1 MEILSDRQKFILSL
15 VIHEFTKTA
24 APVGSK
30 NLVEK
35 YQLDFSSATVRNEL
49 SALTEMGYLR
59 QPHTSAGREPTED
72 GYRYFV
78 GRLLR
83 ENELPESMRKMITH
97 QFYQSRHDVDQWMR
111 LAASILANQSRA
123 ASLIT
128 APHTE
133 TARFRHLELIST
145 HGNQVLMVLVL
156 MGGEVHQRIL
166 TLDEPISQEKL
177 STTTGWLSSLYHG
190 MDAIAI
196 RANSLEVQDFDL
208 LVTQWVLAE
217 MDQIDSLI
225 SGEIYLDGFT
235 NVLAEPEFLHS
246 GEARKAL
253 KVLEER
259 SLLQNLLTRV
269 MPSDAV
275 DGVQVLIGGE
285 GTFDELSE
293 CSVILAKYGSP
304 GYVTGTLGILGPI
317 RMYYGRSISTI
328 RFVSNLLSEM
338 VVEQLGES

>member
-1 MEILSDRQKFILSL
+1 MNNLTERQKFILSL
-15 VIHEFTKTA
+15 VIHEYTRDA
-24 APVGSK
+24 SPIGSK

-35 YQLDFSSATVRNEL
+35 YKLDISSATVRNEL
-49 SALTEMGYLR
+49 AALTDLGYLR
-59 QPHTSAGREPTED
+59 QPYTSAGREPTEE

-83 ENELPESMRKMITH
+83 ENELPESVRKMITH
-97 QFYQSRHDVDQWMR
+97 QFYQTRHDVGQWMR
-111 LAASILANQSRA
+111 LAASILANQSQA

-145 HGNQVLMVLVL
+145 HGRQVLMVLVL

-166 TLDEPISQEKL
+166 TLDEPMSQDNL
-177 STTTGWLSSLYHG
+177 SSSTSWLSSIFHG
-190 MDAIAI
+190 MDVAAI
-196 RANSLEVQDFDL
+196 RANLHQTQDFDL
-208 LVTQWVLAE
+208 VVTKWILEE
-217 MDQIDSLI
+217 MGQIDSLI

-235 NVLAEPEFLHS
+235 NVLAKPEFAHS
-246 GEARKAL
+246 DEARRAL

-259 SLLQNLLTRV
+259 SLLQDLLARV
-269 MPSDAV
+269 MSPEQV

-304 GYVTGTLGILGPI
+304 GNITGTLGILGPI

-328 RFVSNLLSEM
+328 RFLSNLLSDM
-338 VVEQLGES
+338 VVEQLGN

>member
-1 MEILSDRQKFILSL
+1 MKELTERQKLLLSL
-15 VIHEFTKTA
+15 VIHEFTNEA
-24 APVGSK
+24 SPVGSK

-35 YQLDFSSATVRNEL
+35 YKLDFSSATVRNEL
-49 SALTEMGYLR
+49 STLTDLGYLR
-59 QPHTSAGREPTED
+59 QPHTSAGREPTEE

-97 QFYQSRHDVDQWMR
+97 QFYQTRHDVDQWMR
-111 LAASILANQSRA
+111 LAASILANQSKA

-145 HGNQVLMVLVL
+145 HGRQVLMVLVL
-156 MGGEVHQRIL
+156 VGGEVHQRIL
-166 TLDEPISQEKL
+166 SLEEPISQENL
-177 STTTGWLSSLYHG
+177 SSSTSWLSSLFHG
-190 MDAIAI
+190 MDTSAIQ
-196 RANSLEVQDFDL
+196 ANMQKVHGFELIVTNWILE
-208 LVTQWVLAE
+208 E
-217 MDQIDSLI
+217 MGQIDSLS

-235 NVLAEPEFLHS
+235 NVMAEPEFVNS
-246 GEARKAL
+246 GEASRAL

-259 SLLQNLLTRV
+259 SSLQDLLSRV
-269 MPSDAV
+269 MLPGTV

-285 GTFDELSE
+285 GTFDELSD

-328 RFVSNLLSEM
+328 RFISNLLSDM
-338 VVEQLGES
+338 VVEQLGD

>member
-1 MEILSDRQKFILSL
+1 MDNLTERQKFILSL
-15 VIHEFTKTA
+15 VIHEFTRDGS
-24 APVGSK
+24 PVGSK

-35 YQLDFSSATVRNEL
+35 YKLDISSATVRNEL
-49 SALTEMGYLR
+49 AALTDLGYLR
-59 QPHTSAGREPTED
+59 QPHTSAGREPTEE

-83 ENELPESMRKMITH
+83 ENELPESLRKMITH
-97 QFYQSRHDVDQWMR
+97 QFYQTRHDVDQWMR
-111 LAASILANQSRA
+111 LAASILANQSQA

-133 TARFRHLELIST
+133 MARFRHLELIST
-145 HGNQVLMVLVL
+145 HGRQVLMVLVL

-166 TLDEPISQEKL
+166 TFDEPMSQESL
-177 STTTGWLSSLYHG
+177 SSSTSWLSSLFHG
-190 MDAIAI
+190 MDVSAI
-196 RANSLEVQDFDL
+196 RANLHQTKEFDL
-208 LVTQWVLAE
+208 MVTKWILEE

-235 NVLAEPEFLHS
+235 NVLAKPEFAHS
-246 GEARKAL
+246 NEARRAL

-259 SLLQNLLTRV
+259 SLLQDLLARA
-269 MPSDAV
+269 MSPEQDDS
-275 DGVQVLIGGE
+275 VQVLIGGE

-304 GYVTGTLGILGPI
+304 GFITGTLGILGPI

-328 RFVSNLLSEM
+328 RFLSNLLSDM
-338 VVEQLGES
+338 VVEQLGN